1 MIKHGRKQK
10 LKTAAEQDL
19 LYAKHWYCYLRN
31 GKAVRKIKKQ
41 LNRRY
46 RKEMNEEGKLDLL
59 EEFAQIDSHFECAQ
73 KDTLINDLV
82 VCGLQEEKCN

>member
-10 LKTAAEQDL
+10 LKTAAEEDL

-46 RKEMNEEGKLDLL
+46 RKEMQQEDTEEYVVLGRPMLDMEESEFFKTEKESLAKRMEKNL
-59 EEFAQIDSHFECAQ
+59 ES
-73 KDTLINDLV
+73 
-82 VCGLQEEKCN
+82 